1 MILTELEIEF
11 ITLQDERTKL
21 RKRIKEI
28 DEELEKIRQE
38 DFQFRLK
45 TSEYNN

>member
-1 MILTELEIEF
+1 MALTELEIEF
-11 ITLQDERTKL
+11 ITLQDERTEL